1 MCEIYLMVATLI
13 REYDD
18 LEVYGMTD
26 ADLVFDDRFGAA
38 QQEHCK
44 KFQVRRTGKSVDFVS

>member
-1 MCEIYLMVATLI
+1 MVATLI

-18 LEVYGMTD
+18 LEVYEMTD
-26 ADLVFDDRFGAA
+26 DDLVFDDRFGAA
-38 QQEHCK
+38 QQQHCK